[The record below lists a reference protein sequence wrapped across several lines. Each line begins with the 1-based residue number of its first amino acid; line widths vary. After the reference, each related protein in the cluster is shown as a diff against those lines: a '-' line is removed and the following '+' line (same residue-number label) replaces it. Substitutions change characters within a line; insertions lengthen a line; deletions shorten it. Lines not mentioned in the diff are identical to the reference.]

1 VRLRGLLRN
10 LKIYCGLFKI
20 FFFTYVLRIAFKT
33 SSSMRFS
40 RLVVGSVNNVIFA
53 TLAQRLEAM
62 IRNSVGWG

>member
-1 VRLRGLLRN
+1 
-10 LKIYCGLFKI
+10 
-20 FFFTYVLRIAFKT
+20 
-33 SSSMRFS
+33 MRFS